1 MQRFKDRIEPKLQT
15 ANPCAFLGYIPGER
29 ILVITLTER
38 LPSCTF
44 GPGDFQTMKWLEYTR
59 SCAYSV
65 NKTGIN

>member
-1 MQRFKDRIEPKLQT
+1 MEPKLQT

-44 GPGDFQTMKWLEYTR
+44 GPGDFQTMKWLSTQDH
-59 SCAYSV
+59 AL
-65 NKTGIN
+65 IL